1 MVGIVGSL
9 AALTPSSL
17 STGIALTLVGP
28 FFVGV
33 IELTALAIAPLF
45 CKPEDIGLASGLLA
59 SIRSAGGS
67 VAVTVYSTI
76 LSNRLAFTVPRNV
89 GPVAVA
95 AGLPEDQ
102 VPALSQA
109 IIKGTFA
116 KFPGLTSSV
125 SEAVTSVLPTAYSQ
139 AFQTVYLASFGFGA
153 IAIIGCLF
161 AKDARDLLTDK
172 IERKMHGTT
181 VGQKGEE
188 ETGVKLNERHT

>member
-1 MVGIVGSL
+1 MFSTFAMVGFVGSL
-9 AALTPSSL
+9 AALTPSSK

-67 VAVTVYSTI
+67 IAVTVYSTI
-76 LSNRLAFTVPRNV
+76 LSNRLKFTVPHNI

-102 VPALSQA
+102 VPALTKAVLGGSL
-109 IIKGTFA
+109 A
-116 KFPGLTSSV
+116 KFPGLTDSILKAV
-125 SEAVTSVLPTAYSQ
+125 SSVLPTAYSQ

-153 IAIIGCLF
+153 IAIVGCLF
-161 AKDARDLLTDK
+161 AKDARDLLTDRV
-172 IERKMHGTT
+172 ERKMATAG
-181 VGQKGEE
+181 KGDSTEK
-188 ETGVKLNERHT
+188 V